1 MAQNLEQPHTAAAVP
16 ARPLRLILAGAGLRG
31 RAYAD
36 HAADTGRAE
45 IVAFAEPDPDR
56 AASAQARHPRAERYG
71 DWRELA
77 ERRPEADGVVIATQ
91 DADHVE
97 PAVRFAELGY
107 HVLLEK
113 PMATSE
119 DDVRRIVAAVDDAGV
134 LLAVCHVLRYT
145 PYTQGVKAIVDSGR
159 LGDIVSVEHL
169 EPVGWWH
176 QAHSYVRGNWR
187 REDLAT
193 PMLLAKSSHDLDWLS
208 YIVGSPVTKVSSFGS
223 LSHFRPEN
231 RPAGAAD
238 NCLDCSVESTC
249 PYSAP
254 RLYLGCL
261 GDPDRERW
269 PLDAVTSA
277 RTPEGVTQALREG
290 PYGRCV
296 YACDNDVVDHQVVN
310 LEYAGGATAS
320 FTMTAFTPFTHRRTR
335 IFGTRGSLDGDG
347 VTVTVTDFVTG
358 QEECFEPGLGG
369 PDAGSGHGGGDERLV
384 DAFLDALA
392 TGEAARILSD
402 PATSLES
409 HQVAWAAERSR
420 HRGTVEHLS
429 V

>member
-1 MAQNLEQPHTAAAVP
+1 MDQNP
-16 ARPLRLILAGAGLRG
+16 APAPPGRPLRLILAGAGLRG
-31 RAYAD
+31 RTYAD

-45 IVAFAEPDPDR
+45 IVAIAEPDPER
-56 AASAQARHPRAERYG
+56 ATAAGIRHPNAERYG

-77 ERRPEADGVVIATQ
+77 DRPLEADGVIIATQ

-97 PAVRFAELGY
+97 PAIRFAELGY

-119 DDVRRIVAAVDDAGV
+119 DDVRRIVAAVAGAGV

-145 PYTQGVKAIVDSGR
+145 PYTQGVKGIVDSGR

-176 QAHSYVRGNWR
+176 QAHSFVRGNWR
-187 REDLAT
+187 REDLAS
-193 PMLLAKSSHDLDWLS
+193 PMILAKSSHDLDWLS
-208 YIVGSPVTKVSSFGS
+208 YIVGSRVTKVSSFGS

-261 GDPDRERW
+261 GDPARERW
-269 PLDAVTSA
+269 PLDAVTPA
-277 RTPEGVTQALREG
+277 RTPEGVVQALREG

-320 FTMTAFTPFTHRRTR
+320 FTMTAFTPFAHRKTR

-347 VTVTVTDFVTG
+347 ERVTVTDFVTG
-358 QEECFEPGLGG
+358 EEETFEPGLAG
-369 PDAGSGHGGGDERLV
+369 PDAGRGHGGGDQRLV
-384 DAFLDALA
+384 DAFLAALA
-392 TGEAARILSD
+392 TGDAAHIFSD

-409 HQVAWAAERSR
+409 HLVAWAAERSR
-420 HRGTVEHLS
+420 HRGTVEHLPL
-429 V
+429 